1 MTRTTTTTG
10 RHVGDRGPQ
19 GPENRWSDYV
29 RTRRKGAKHAHVAVL
44 WSEIDES
51 ARVVMRPK

>member
-1 MTRTTTTTG
+1 MTRTG